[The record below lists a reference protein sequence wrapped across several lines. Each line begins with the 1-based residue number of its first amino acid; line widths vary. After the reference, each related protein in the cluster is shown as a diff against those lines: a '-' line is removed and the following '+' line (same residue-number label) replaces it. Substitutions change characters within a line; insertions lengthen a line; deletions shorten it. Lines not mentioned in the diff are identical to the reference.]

1 MNYRCPLGKLQ
12 PQQMDTEAVK
22 REGFNRHGILVVHV
36 SDARLSREEREVIRR
51 VGSRIYGS
59 ATAG

>member
-12 PQQMDTEAVK
+12 PQQVDVETVK

-36 SDARLSREEREVIRR
+36 SDERLSREEREVIRR

-59 ATAG
+59 AVAG